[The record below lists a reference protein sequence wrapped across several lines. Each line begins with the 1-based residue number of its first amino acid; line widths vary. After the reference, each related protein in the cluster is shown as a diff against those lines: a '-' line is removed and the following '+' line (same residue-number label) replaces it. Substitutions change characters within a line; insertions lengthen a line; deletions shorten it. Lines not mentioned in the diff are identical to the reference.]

1 MRKNGNG
8 MEFVVITGMSGAGK
22 TQTMKFMEDM
32 GYFCV
37 DNLPIFLLPKF
48 GELCTDSEEQHGKYA
63 LVLDV
68 RGGDF
73 VQDLLDFS
81 AKMSEGPVNVRI
93 LFLDCSDQVLIS
105 RHSENKKLH
114 PLAVRGDNAEAIVK
128 ERTILGPLKNRADF
142 VIDTTGLTIWELKA
156 RIRNLFGDGSGDGE
170 MAVEVISFGYKYSVP
185 ANADL
190 MFDVRFLPNPYYV
203 PELRGLTGNDP
214 AVASFVTSDGS
225 ANAFLDKVVSLLDY
239 LIPLYRR
246 ENKQA
251 LVIAVGCT
259 GGRHR
264 SVAIA
269 NALTLRL
276 SGSGVNVSLVHRD
289 IGR

>member
-1 MRKNGNG
+1 

-48 GELCTDSEEQHGKYA
+48 GELCSGSEGQNGKYA

-73 VQDLLDFS
+73 VDDLLNFS
-81 AKMSEGPVNVRI
+81 EQMSSTAVSVHI
-93 LFLDCSDQVLIS
+93 LFLDCSDQILIS

-114 PLAVRGDNAEAIVK
+114 PLAVRGDNAGAILK
-128 ERTILGPLKNRADF
+128 EREILEPLRERADY
-142 VIDTTGLTIWELKA
+142 VIDTTNMTIWELKA
-156 RIRNLFGDGSGDGE
+156 RIRNLFGDGSGAGE
-170 MAVEVISFGYKYSVP
+170 MTVEVISFGYKYSVP

-203 PELRGLTGNDP
+203 PELRNLTGNDS
-214 AVASFVTSDGS
+214 AVAAYVASDGS
-225 ANAFLDKVVSLLDY
+225 AGVFMDKVCALLDY

-246 ENKQA
+246 ESKQA

-264 SVAIA
+264 SVAVA
-269 NALTLRL
+269 NELTRRL
-276 SGSGVNVSLVHRD
+276 SDAGVNVSLVHRD

>member
-1 MRKNGNG
+1 

-48 GELCTDSEEQHGKYA
+48 GELCSGSEGQNGKYA

-73 VQDLLDFS
+73 VDDLLNFS
-81 AKMSEGPVNVRI
+81 EQMSSTAVSVHI
-93 LFLDCSDQVLIS
+93 LFLDCSDQILIS

-114 PLAVRGDNAEAIVK
+114 PLAVRGDNAGAILK
-128 ERTILGPLKNRADF
+128 EREILAPLRERADY
-142 VIDTTGLTIWELKA
+142 VIDTTSLTIWELKA
-156 RIRNLFGDGSGDGE
+156 RIRNLFGDGSGVGE
-170 MAVEVISFGYKYSVP
+170 MTVEVISFGYKYSVP

-203 PELRGLTGNDP
+203 PELRNLTGNDSP
-214 AVASFVTSDGS
+214 VAAYVASDGS
-225 ANAFLDKVVSLLDY
+225 AGVFMDKVCALLDY

-246 ENKQA
+246 ESKQA
-251 LVIAVGCT
+251 LAIAVGCT

-264 SVAIA
+264 SVAVA
-269 NALTLRL
+269 NELTRRL
-276 SGSGVNVSLVHRD
+276 SDAGVNVSLVHRD

>member
-1 MRKNGNG
+1 

-48 GELCTDSEEQHGKYA
+48 GELCSGSEGQSGKYA

-73 VQDLLDFS
+73 VDDLLNFS
-81 AKMSEGPVNVRI
+81 EQMSSTAVSVHI
-93 LFLDCSDQVLIS
+93 LFLDCSDQILIS

-114 PLAVRGDNAEAIVK
+114 PLAVRGDNAGAILK
-128 ERTILGPLKNRADF
+128 EREILEPLRERADY
-142 VIDTTGLTIWELKA
+142 VIDTTNMTIWELKA
-156 RIRNLFGDGSGDGE
+156 RIRNLFGDGSGAGE
-170 MAVEVISFGYKYSVP
+170 MTVEVISFGYKYSVP

-203 PELRGLTGNDP
+203 PELRNLTGNDS
-214 AVASFVTSDGS
+214 AVAAYVASDGS
-225 ANAFLDKVVSLLDY
+225 AGVFMDKVCALLDY

-246 ENKQA
+246 ESKQA

-264 SVAIA
+264 SVAVA
-269 NALTLRL
+269 NELTRRL
-276 SGSGVNVSLVHRD
+276 SDAGVNVSLVHRD

>member
-1 MRKNGNG
+1 V
-8 MEFVVITGMSGAGK
+8 EFVVITGMSGAGK

-48 GELCTDSEEQHGKYA
+48 GELCSGSEGQNGKYA

-73 VQDLLDFS
+73 VDDLLNFS
-81 AKMSEGPVNVRI
+81 EQMSSTAVSVHI
-93 LFLDCSDQVLIS
+93 LFLDCSDQILIS

-114 PLAVRGDNAEAIVK
+114 PLAVRGDNAGAILK
-128 ERTILGPLKNRADF
+128 EREILAPLRERADY
-142 VIDTTGLTIWELKA
+142 VIDTTNLTIWELKA
-156 RIRNLFGDGSGDGE
+156 RIRNLFGDGSGVGE
-170 MAVEVISFGYKYSVP
+170 MTVEVISFGYKYSVP

-203 PELRGLTGNDP
+203 PELRNLTGNDSP
-214 AVASFVTSDGS
+214 VAAYVASDGS
-225 ANAFLDKVVSLLDY
+225 AGIFLDKVCALLDY

-246 ENKQA
+246 ESKQA

-264 SVAIA
+264 SVAVA
-269 NALTLRL
+269 NELTRRL
-276 SGSGVNVSLVHRD
+276 SDAGVNVSLVHRD

>member
-1 MRKNGNG
+1 

-48 GELCTDSEEQHGKYA
+48 GELCSGSEGQNGKYA

-73 VQDLLDFS
+73 VDDLLNFS
-81 AKMSEGPVNVRI
+81 EQMSSTAVSVHI
-93 LFLDCSDQVLIS
+93 LFLDCSDQILIS

-114 PLAVRGDNAEAIVK
+114 PLAVRGDNAGAILK
-128 ERTILGPLKNRADF
+128 EREILAPLRERADY
-142 VIDTTGLTIWELKA
+142 VIDTTSLTIWELKA
-156 RIRNLFGDGSGDGE
+156 RIRNLFGDGSGVGE
-170 MAVEVISFGYKYSVP
+170 MTVEVISFGYKYSVP

-203 PELRGLTGNDP
+203 PELRNLTGNDSP
-214 AVASFVTSDGS
+214 VAAYVASDGS
-225 ANAFLDKVVSLLDY
+225 AGVFMDKVCALLDY

-246 ENKQA
+246 ESKQA

-264 SVAIA
+264 SVAVA
-269 NALTLRL
+269 NELTRRL
-276 SGSGVNVSLVHRD
+276 SDAGVNVSLVHRD

>member
-1 MRKNGNG
+1 

-48 GELCTDSEEQHGKYA
+48 GELCSGSEGQNGKYA

-73 VQDLLDFS
+73 VDDLLNFS
-81 AKMSEGPVNVRI
+81 EQMSSTAVSVHI
-93 LFLDCSDQVLIS
+93 LFLDCSDQILIS

-114 PLAVRGDNAEAIVK
+114 PLAVRGDNAGAILK
-128 ERTILGPLKNRADF
+128 EREILAPLRERADY
-142 VIDTTGLTIWELKA
+142 VIDTTSLTIWELKA
-156 RIRNLFGDGSGDGE
+156 RIRNLFGDGSGVGE
-170 MAVEVISFGYKYSVP
+170 MTVEVISFGYKYSVP

-203 PELRGLTGNDP
+203 PELRNLTGNDSP
-214 AVASFVTSDGS
+214 VAAYVASDGS
-225 ANAFLDKVVSLLDY
+225 AGVFLDKVCALLDY

-246 ENKQA
+246 ESKQA

-264 SVAIA
+264 SVAVA
-269 NALTLRL
+269 NELTRRL
-276 SGSGVNVSLVHRD
+276 SDAGVNVSLVHRD

>member
-1 MRKNGNG
+1 

-48 GELCTDSEEQHGKYA
+48 GELCSGSEGQSGKYA

-73 VQDLLDFS
+73 VDDLLNFS
-81 AKMSEGPVNVRI
+81 EQMSSTAVSVHI
-93 LFLDCSDQVLIS
+93 LFLDCSDQILIS

-114 PLAVRGDNAEAIVK
+114 PLAVRGDNAGAILK
-128 ERTILGPLKNRADF
+128 EREILEPLRERADY
-142 VIDTTGLTIWELKA
+142 VIDTTNMTIWELKA
-156 RIRNLFGDGSGDGE
+156 RIRNLFGDGSGAGE
-170 MAVEVISFGYKYSVP
+170 MTVEVISFGYKYSVP

-203 PELRGLTGNDP
+203 PELRNLTGNDS
-214 AVASFVTSDGS
+214 AVAAYVASDGS
-225 ANAFLDKVVSLLDY
+225 AGIFLDKVCALLDY

-246 ENKQA
+246 ESKQA

-264 SVAIA
+264 SVAVA
-269 NALTLRL
+269 NELTRRL
-276 SGSGVNVSLVHRD
+276 SDAGVNVSLVHRD